1 MQKQKYPNYKIN
13 YTLDF
18 DDEEEELLINEL
30 IKDTE
35 EIINAKERRK
45 YKYSERNRIAQNKY
59 RLKYPEKYLESQ
71 RQFYENH
78 KNDEEWK
85 KKFNEKNKEI
95 QKRYRDKIK
104 QQQLDQGVE
113 IRKPGRPRKNKG
125 DEELN

>member
-1 MQKQKYPNYKIN
+1 MQKYPNYKIN

-18 DDEEEELLINEL
+18 DDEEELLINEL
-30 IKDTE
+30 MINDITS
-35 EIINAKERRK
+35 NAKERKK
-45 YKYSERNRIAQNKY
+45 YKYSERNRVAQNKY

-104 QQQLDQGVE
+104 QQQIDQGVE
-113 IRKPGRPRKNKG
+113 IRKPGRPRKEKK
-125 DEELN
+125 ELN

>member
-1 MQKQKYPNYKIN
+1 MQKYPNYKIN

-18 DDEEEELLINEL
+18 DDEEELLINEL
-30 IKDTE
+30 MINDITS
-35 EIINAKERRK
+35 NAKERKK
-45 YKYSERNRIAQNKY
+45 YKYSERNRVAQNKY

-104 QQQLDQGVE
+104 QQQIDQGVE
-113 IRKPGRPRKNKG
+113 IRKPGRPRKEKK
-125 DEELN
+125 ELTN

>member
-1 MQKQKYPNYKIN
+1 MQKNPNYKIN

-18 DDEEEELLINEL
+18 DDEEELLINEL
-30 IKDTE
+30 MINDITS
-35 EIINAKERRK
+35 NAKERKK
-45 YKYSERNRIAQNKY
+45 YKYSERNRVAQNKY

-104 QQQLDQGVE
+104 QQQIDQGVE
-113 IRKPGRPRKNKG
+113 IRKPGRPRKEKK
-125 DEELN
+125 ELTN